1 MTKKELEKQK
11 ELEEHEE
18 KVKKLNPKE
27 TKIEELESDDILE
40 DEDDD
45 LIEDVIK
52 LNMSKEIN
60 GSREITLDFTKV
72 TGFFLEMCRK
82 QYKLIKT
89 VKKEV
94 VNIESLDDK
103 YYIIV
108 ASKLLKIHYDIIM
121 KLPYKDYKKILDKVK
136 GYLQQG

>member
-11 ELEEHEE
+11 ELEEHEK
-18 KVKKLNPKE
+18 KVKELKPKIDE
-27 TKIEELESDDILE
+27 TSLDEELESEE
-40 DEDDD
+40 DED
-45 LIEDVIK
+45 LIPDVVK
-52 LNMSKEIN
+52 LNLSVEIDGSK
-60 GSREITLDFTKV
+60 EITLDFTKV
-72 TGFFLEMCRK
+72 HGFFLEMCRK

-103 YYIIV
+103 YYAIV
-108 ASKLLKIHYDIIM
+108 ASKLLSVHYDIIM
-121 KLPYKDYKKILDKVK
+121 KLPYKDFKKILDKIK

>member
-18 KVKKLNPKE
+18 KVKKLKPKIDE
-27 TKIEELESDDILE
+27 TLVDEDLE
-40 DEDDD
+40 DEEDDD

-52 LNMSKEIN
+52 LKMSKEIN

-82 QYKLIKT
+82 TYRLIKT
-89 VKKEV
+89 VKKETI
-94 VNIESLDDK
+94 NIESLDDK
-103 YYIIV
+103 YYIMI
-108 ASKLLKIHYDIIM
+108 ASKLLGVHYDVVM